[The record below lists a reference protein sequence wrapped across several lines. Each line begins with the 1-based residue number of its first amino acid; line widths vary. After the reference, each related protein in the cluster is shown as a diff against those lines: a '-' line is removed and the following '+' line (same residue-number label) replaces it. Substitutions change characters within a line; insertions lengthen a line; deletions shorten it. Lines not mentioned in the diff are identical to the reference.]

1 MIQNRCVI
9 TWHSPINDYMD
20 LPLTASLANRVKR
33 TSFGLNHIK
42 PHPQSWLNSPNLEH
56 LHSARTPRILAN
68 RRHFVGGEQEA
79 RADNIQTGFGA
90 DNGHGTS
97 HSNLIENRKTI
108 KVLNELLKFQTSSLH
123 VNRNYNLQTTCK
135 KNYVLQLSSTSKWSS
150 RHLSEM
156 KISHS

>member
-1 MIQNRCVI
+1 M
-9 TWHSPINDYMD
+9 TAMD

-33 TSFGLNHIK
+33 TSFCLNHIK

-68 RRHFVGGEQEA
+68 RRHFVDGKQEA

-108 KVLNELLKFQTSSLH
+108 KKF
-123 VNRNYNLQTTCK
+123 
-135 KNYVLQLSSTSKWSS
+135 
-150 RHLSEM
+150 
-156 KISHS
+156 